1 MGRIIDIST
10 ENISDLKTLFETLKD
25 VLNDTTITFFKS
37 KEDLKKNSSSTSKK
51 IKKNVKKSSNKK
63 SKHKLSSGSDDE
75 SGSGSGGESDSGSES
90 NTGSDDESDKESDDE
105 SNTGSDD
112 ESNTG
117 SDDESN
123 NGSDDESDKE
133 SDDESDK
140 KSEDE
145 SCDVSGT
152 QEECYTESGDD
163 SDGPSKRSNKS
174 TKAKKNVKSKKTK
187 NLKDVKSEKTKD
199 SDMKKSNVYN
209 SNEVADNFSGIKIF
223 NIDENQTLL
232 IFVKLYAASFIK
244 FNCKRDEYQIG
255 VELAPLFKQFKIM
268 DKEGVLSLYV
278 EDTDSLYL
286 NMDVNNPE
294 NQCVTNHQ
302 IKLLDL
308 NSKAWSLP
316 PSKFQIIVTM
326 KCCDF
331 HKICR
336 DMHSVNCDL
345 IEITCTDK
353 KITFSC
359 MGDSTKVNK
368 TYDNGGGVKIKCPEK
383 KKDNIVIVR
392 NIYEVKYLVMFN
404 KCSSICSDIQIYLK
418 DDYPMFLKYQI
429 ATLGDMLVGLSPITD
444 KSVGK
449 TKNYNPAMDVHY
461 PKSEIRMKGDL

>member
-1 MGRIIDIST
+1 MTRIIEVST

-25 VLNDTTITFFKS
+25 VLNDTTITFYKS
-37 KEDLKKNSSSTSKK
+37 KEDSKK
-51 IKKNVKKSSNKK
+51 DASLAANKTTKTAQKSGDKIKHVNKSDSGSDSASDDDSDSDTDTETDSESGSETDSESGSETESDLESESSGSSNNESESGSDSDDEKSYSESDDSSVSNKK
-63 SKHKLSSGSDDE
+63 SK
-75 SGSGSGGESDSGSES
+75 
-90 NTGSDDESDKESDDE
+90 N
-105 SNTGSDD
+105 
-112 ESNTG
+112 
-117 SDDESN
+117 
-123 NGSDDESDKE
+123 
-133 SDDESDK
+133 K
-140 KSEDE
+140 KSE
-145 SCDVSGT
+145 
-152 QEECYTESGDD
+152 
-163 SDGPSKRSNKS
+163 NKKKTS
-174 TKAKKNVKSKKTK
+174 VAKNVISKKSKDDGGK
-187 NLKDVKSEKTKD
+187 NSE
-199 SDMKKSNVYN
+199 
-209 SNEVADNFSGIKIF
+209 EVVDNFSGIKIF
-223 NIDENQTLL
+223 NVDENQTLL
-232 IFVKLYAASFIK
+232 IFVKLRAESFIK
-244 FNCKRDEYQIG
+244 FNCKRDEYKIG

-268 DKEGVLSLYV
+268 DKEGVLSMYV

-286 NMDVNNPE
+286 NMDVNNPD

-429 ATLGDMLVGLSPITD
+429 ATLGDMLVGLSPVAD
-444 KSVGK
+444 KTVGK

-461 PKSEIRMKGDL
+461 PKSEIKMKGDL